1 MKSKILLCLR
11 YTDAVRSLWGLRGV
25 SCDLPT
31 GTPRPGRLESQRWVT
46 TVTGVGEDLE
56 KLEML
61 CVINRFCLHNVAEPH
76 NGKLVTQKRNDV
88 LMRATT
94 QTNLENMLSKRSQSQ
109 QATYR
114 MVHLYGMA
122 RRGTSREIDSRLVVA
137 RLGGEAGRGVTA
149 DGQGA
154 SLGG

>member
-11 YTDAVRSLWGLRGV
+11 YTDAVRSLWGLRGMT
-25 SCDLPT
+25 CDLPT

-94 QTNLENMLSKRSQSQ
+94 RINLENMLRPEVSPDKKE
-109 QATYR
+109 AVNITKT
-114 MVHLYGMA
+114 VHLSSKGVLL
-122 RRGTSREIDSRLVVA
+122 SQ
-137 RLGGEAGRGVTA
+137 GGAA
-149 DGQGA
+149 
-154 SLGG
+154 

>member
-61 CVINRFCLHNVAEPH
+61 CVINRFCLHNVADPH
-76 NGKLVTQKRNDV
+76 NGKGAGGMEETVPQ
-88 LMRATT
+88 
-94 QTNLENMLSKRSQSQ
+94 NLRKERTPL
-109 QATYR
+109 A
-114 MVHLYGMA
+114 L
-122 RRGTSREIDSRLVVA
+122 
-137 RLGGEAGRGVTA
+137 
-149 DGQGA
+149 
-154 SLGG
+154 